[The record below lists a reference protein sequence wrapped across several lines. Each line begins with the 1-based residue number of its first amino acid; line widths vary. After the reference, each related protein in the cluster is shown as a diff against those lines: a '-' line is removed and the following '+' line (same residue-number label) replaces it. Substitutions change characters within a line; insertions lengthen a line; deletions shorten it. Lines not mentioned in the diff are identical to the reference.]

1 VLISA
6 LHRVRCTTSKI
17 IDGIIFLGAQG
28 RQGGDETSYGWP
40 MPQDKLTNPEFW
52 RFRAEEA
59 RSIADNMH
67 HEQPKAV
74 MLRIAEDYERIAKF
88 FEQQARGKK

>member
-1 VLISA
+1 
-6 LHRVRCTTSKI
+6 
-17 IDGIIFLGAQG
+17 
-28 RQGGDETSYGWP
+28 
-40 MPQDKLTNPEFW
+40 MPPDKLTNPEFW

-74 MLRIAEDYERIAKF
+74 MVRIAEDYERIARLV
-88 FEQQARGKK
+88 EQQGRDKK